1 MTKRQKMPDWFEGIA
16 AEFLKPPY
24 FLQAQFEAKSN
35 GSNTATAQAT
45 QDAPARSF
53 EPRSGYGQREPSTD
67 SLRHASGD
75 GISNDDDTP
84 ATVRQSRPAVRQVR
98 PPATRSGRT
107 ATASGT
113 SYPVVPATVLERYP
127 IDVNHREQLP
137 DILRV
142 VTDDEQRYAVKR
154 TTISLPRVWFIH
166 KMLRY
171 AQKQGFTRYSK
182 LLLTKKKS
190 PGVVYDGNVYYATEW
205 IDGQPANFA
214 SAEHVAQTAYAL
226 AQFHEA
232 TRGFTSEKFV
242 PEDAFNL
249 LELTQQ
255 RNRDLRQL
263 LYRAEAKKDKDEFD
277 QLFVSLKSALQDDA
291 AESLQLL
298 QQGECVAFLSHDK
311 TNPGIGHLDV
321 IPGNCLYAPDH
332 NVHLIDFE
340 LSTFAPRVLDM
351 GHLLRRS
358 LQTNHWSGD
367 IAYACFLH
375 FDTVKSIPKV
385 EYRLVEALLK
395 FPYRAW
401 RLAHTRY
408 HFFKDP
414 AQVDDLLAYA
424 DQEARRQSFLK
435 SFTDQV
441 RSLSTGDD

>member
-1 MTKRQKMPDWFEGIA
+1 M
-16 AEFLKPPY
+16 
-24 FLQAQFEAKSN
+24 
-35 GSNTATAQAT
+35 
-45 QDAPARSF
+45 
-53 EPRSGYGQREPSTD
+53 
-67 SLRHASGD
+67 
-75 GISNDDDTP
+75 
-84 ATVRQSRPAVRQVR
+84 
-98 PPATRSGRT
+98 
-107 ATASGT
+107 
-113 SYPVVPATVLERYP
+113 PATVLERYP
-127 IDVNHREQLP
+127 IDVDRREQLP

-142 VTDDEQRYAVKR
+142 VTEDEQRYAVKR
-154 TTISLPRVWFIH
+154 TTISLPHVWFIH
-166 KMLRY
+166 KMLKY
-171 AQKQGFTRYSK
+171 AQKQGFTRCSK
-182 LLLTKKKS
+182 LLMTKKKS
-190 PGVVYDGNVYYATEW
+190 PGVVYGGNVYYASEW

-242 PEDAFNL
+242 PEDAFDL
-249 LELTQQ
+249 LEMTKQ

-263 LYRAEAKKDKDEFD
+263 LYRAEAMKDKDEFD

-298 QQGECVAFLSHDK
+298 QQNECAAFLSHDK
-311 TNPGIGHLDV
+311 THPGICHLDV

-351 GHLLRRS
+351 AHLLRRS
-358 LQTNHWSGD
+358 LQVNNWSGD

-408 HFFKDP
+408 NFFKDP
-414 AQVDDLLAYA
+414 AQIDDLLAYA

-435 SFTDQV
+435 SFTAQV
-441 RSLSTGDD
+441 RSLSVGDD